1 MPPRPR
7 ASCETI
13 EPVVQEPVSLVEE
26 PAHQPVRPP
35 ARQATRPETAR
46 PEPPKTDGT
55 RAEAPLE
62 APKTEDPSKPTLQT
76 TPTVADVEVERT
88 IRGVIARANAD
99 LGRVNYRGTQHGWAD
114 AIRFS
119 DLASSNRRKRPWSL
133 AHEIWSSREIW
144 RTRRWHSPRSSPDA
158 EPLDFHSRFAVTS
171 SVPHCFP
178 VPVAGFAQP
187 CTDVNILRLP

>member
-1 MPPRPR
+1 MRTRYCACAVSFVSAVTLSGCFGASAKGVVDSPRLEMPSPPPRLV
-7 ASCETI
+7 ETI
-13 EPVVQEPVSLVEE
+13 EPVVQEPVPLVEE

-55 RAEAPLE
+55 RGEAPLE

-99 LGRVNYRGTQHGWAD
+99 LGRVNYRALSTDGRTQYD
-114 AIRFS
+114 SAIRFIQQAEEA
-119 DLASSNRRKRPWSL
+119 LEP
-133 AHEIWSSREIW
+133 
-144 RTRRWHSPRSSPDA
+144 RTRN
-158 EPLDFHSRFAVTS
+158 LVFARNLADKALALAAQL
-171 SVPHCFP
+171 
-178 VPVAGFAQP
+178 AG
-187 CTDVNILRLP
+187 R

>member
-1 MPPRPR
+1 MRTRYYACAVSFVSAVTLSGCFGASAKGVVDSPRLEMPPPPPR
-7 ASCETI
+7 LVETI
-13 EPVVQEPVSLVEE
+13 EPVVQEPVPLVEE

-55 RAEAPLE
+55 RAETPLE

-99 LGRVNYRGTQHGWAD
+99 LGRVNYRVLSTDGRTQYD
-114 AIRFS
+114 SAIRFIQQAEEA
-119 DLASSNRRKRPWSL
+119 LEP
-133 AHEIWSSREIW
+133 
-144 RTRRWHSPRSSPDA
+144 RTRN
-158 EPLDFHSRFAVTS
+158 LVFARNLADKALALAAQL
-171 SVPHCFP
+171 
-178 VPVAGFAQP
+178 AG
-187 CTDVNILRLP
+187 R